1 MYTIPNSFALIRI
14 ISQSVLIRKKI
25 SIIINETK
33 LVICIWLV
41 GRSLCS
47 PSRSLN
53 AQELLIIET
62 NYEVS
67 PATLGLMFKSHK
79 AH

>member
-14 ISQSVLIRKKI
+14 ISQSVLIRKEI

-41 GRSLCS
+41 VLSLCS
-47 PSRSLN
+47 SSRSLN
-53 AQELLIIET
+53 VQELLVIET

-67 PATLGLMFKSHK
+67 PATLSLMFKSHK